1 MFIESYDDIHQQG
14 VCPVHWPRAIALV
27 DMNAFFASV
36 EQLDHPEWR
45 GRPVGVTNG
54 LQGTCIITCSYEAR
68 ALGICT
74 GMRIKHARQLCR
86 DFIQVP
92 ARPVR
97 YASVSTAIMHAL
109 HDISPDV
116 EVFSVDEAFLDI
128 TRCQRLLGTPLH
140 IGHLI
145 KQKVFE
151 ASQLKCSVGV
161 SGDKTTAKYAAK
173 LHKPD
178 GLTVIAPWDAA
189 ATLHDVPV
197 TELCGINRGIG
208 TFLANY
214 GVHKCGDMRKLPIS
228 VLAQRFGNP
237 GRRIWYMCQGQDPD
251 KLQLRVPPPKSIG
264 HGKVMPPDTTDR
276 SVLLM
281 YLKHMA
287 EKVAA
292 RLRKHSLQAT
302 QFSIGLLTSFGWLG
316 NKYHSSATN
325 DGRLITQLCLRMLKE
340 CWYGEGI
347 SQVQVTA
354 LDPMP
359 ANLQLDLFLDYDEKQ
374 AQVNAAMDKVN
385 SRYGEFTLAPA
396 RLLNRSDMPNVI
408 SPAWKPDGHRQ
419 TIEPEG

>member
-1 MFIESYDDIHQQG
+1 MFIEPYDHIDRQG
-14 VCPVHWPRAIALV
+14 FCPVLWPRAIALV

-74 GMRIKHARQLCR
+74 GMRVKHARQLCG

-97 YASVSTAIMHAL
+97 YAAVSTAIMRAL

-128 TRCQRLLGTPLH
+128 TRCQRLLGTPLR
-140 IGHLI
+140 IGHMI

-178 GLTVIAPWDAA
+178 GMTVIAPWDAA
-189 ATLHDVPV
+189 ARLHDVPV
-197 TELCGINRGIG
+197 TELCGISHGIG

-214 GVHKCGDMRKLPIS
+214 GVHNCGDMHKLPIS

-251 KLQLRVPPPKSIG
+251 KLQLQVPPPKSIG
-264 HGKVMPPDTTDR
+264 HGKVMPPNTTDR

-292 RLRKHSLQAT
+292 RLRKHALQAT
-302 QFSIGLLTSFGWLG
+302 QFSIGLLANFGWLG
-316 NKYHSSATN
+316 NKYRSAATN
-325 DGRLITQLCLRMLKE
+325 DGKTITQLCQRMLKE
-340 CWYGEGI
+340 CWDGEGI
-347 SQVQVTA
+347 SQVQITA
-354 LDPMP
+354 LDPLP
-359 ANLQLDLFLDYDEKQ
+359 ANLQLDLFQEHDEKQ

-385 SRYGEFTLAPA
+385 TRYGEFTLAPA

-419 TIEPEG
+419 TIEPES

>member
-1 MFIESYDDIHQQG
+1 MDVG
-14 VCPVHWPRAIALV
+14 HWSRVIVLL

-45 GRPVGVTNG
+45 DRPVGVTNG

-74 GMRIKHARQLCR
+74 GMRVKHARQLCR

-97 YASVSTAIMHAL
+97 YAGVSTAIMRAL

-128 TRCQRLLGTPLH
+128 TRCQRLLGTPQR
-140 IGHLI
+140 IGQMI

-178 GLTVIAPWDAA
+178 GMTVIAPWDAA
-189 ATLHDVPV
+189 ARLHEVPV
-197 TELCGINRGIG
+197 TELCGIGKGIG

-214 GVHKCGDMRKLPIS
+214 GVHHCGDMQRLPIS

-251 KLQLRVPPPKSIG
+251 KLQMQVPPPKSIG
-264 HGKVMPPDTTDR
+264 HGKVMPPNTTDR

-292 RLRKHSLQAT
+292 RLRKHALQAT
-302 QFSIGLLTSFGWLG
+302 QFSIGLLANFGWLG
-316 NKYHSSATN
+316 NKYRSTATN
-325 DGRLITQLCLRMLKE
+325 DGKTITQLCSRMLKE
-340 CWYGEGI
+340 CWHGEGI
-347 SQVQVTA
+347 SQVQITA
-354 LDPMP
+354 LDPIP
-359 ANLQLDLFLDYDEKQ
+359 ANLQLDLFLETDEKQ
-374 AQVNAAMDKVN
+374 AHVNAAMDKVN
-385 SRYGEFTLAPA
+385 TRYGEFTLAPA
-396 RLLNRSDMPNVI
+396 RLLNRSNMPNVI
-408 SPAWKPDGHRQ
+408 SPAWKPHGHRQ